1 MPVTILNNTSRPVMI
16 RLNSGQTCYLSG
28 GDSLEKILNA
38 EVRDNDRI
46 TRLATRG
53 TISFKEIK
61 TKAKP
66 AAKAKTKKT
75 RPRKNK

>member
-1 MPVTILNNTSRPVMI
+1 MPVTIQNNTSRPVMI

-28 GDSLEKILNA
+28 RDSLGKILDA

-46 TRLATRG
+46 ARLTARG
-53 TISFKEIK
+53 TITCKVIK

-66 AAKAKTKKT
+66 AAKAKVKKT
-75 RPRKNK
+75 RPRKDK